1 VDISKFDDNKLLSL
15 FNNVLDHIEKGKR
28 IEEANSLLSLIEKE
42 WKKRLD
48 KYLFADEKTVRPN
61 VGMLQTIGY
70 KVGNDGLSQLKRE
83 ILLNHIIQIQLP
95 FCQSPSYMAEWGHPN
110 SKKRYT
116 KLVNV
121 LNQLIFKKQN
131 IPGFDVA
138 VGDWKKDLSYVK
150 EKWRPFFIK

>member
-1 VDISKFDDNKLLSL
+1 MDISKFDDNKLLSL

-28 IEEANSLLSLIEKE
+28 VEEAKSLLSLIEKE
-42 WKKRLD
+42 WKTRLD
-48 KYLFADEKTVRPN
+48 KGKKSVRPN

-70 KVGNDGLSQLKRE
+70 KVGNDGLSQSKRE
-83 ILLNHIIQIQLP
+83 IMLDHIIQIQLP
-95 FCQSPSYMAEWGHPN
+95 FCQSPSYMEEWGHPN

-131 IPGFDVA
+131 ILGFDVA

-150 EKWRPFFIK
+150 EKWRPVFFQ